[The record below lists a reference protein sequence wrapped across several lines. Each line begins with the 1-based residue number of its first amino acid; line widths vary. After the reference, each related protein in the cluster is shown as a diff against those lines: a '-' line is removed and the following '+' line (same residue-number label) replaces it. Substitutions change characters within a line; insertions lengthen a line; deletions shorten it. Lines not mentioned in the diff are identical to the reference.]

1 MSIDKFMGRMIQ
13 MRKKNLP
20 DVPSI
25 SKESNDPVVIA
36 SESVPLLSD
45 FEKSVIGCPRA
56 SSLHGTCVRMH
67 VIGSKLG
74 KEKISRTGI
83 SLRLTY
89 GIGNALHK
97 WLQNEP
103 DVFGDKRRG
112 WWRCTA
118 CNTILYFGA
127 PPKKKCNKCG
137 ARPEAITY
145 HEHSMRLRKPFHVT
159 GHPDLFIYKHKVYRV
174 VEAKTMNPK
183 DFDKLVAPLVEHEW
197 QILTYMWGLQK
208 DKRMPVKID
217 KTVGYIA
224 YIAKKL
230 TVKEFPIKMYPV
242 AYSKE
247 VVKRILLKL
256 KTYEMAM
263 NSYPKQLPELDE
275 ACKRQELEGYKTRSC
290 PVGTECKKFY
300 KRGK

>member
-1 MSIDKFMGRMIQ
+1 MPEDKFASRMVRIR
-13 MRKKNLP
+13 RKNIP
-20 DVPSI
+20 IAPSVGE
-25 SKESNDPVVIA
+25 ESDDPIVVA
-36 SESVPLLSD
+36 SESVPLLSEFD
-45 FEKSVIGCPRA
+45 KSKISCLRA
-56 SSLHGTCVRMH
+56 SSLHSACVRMH
-67 VIGSKLG
+67 VLGTKLE
-74 KEKISRTGI
+74 KEKISKANI
-83 SLRLTY
+83 SLRLTF

-97 WLQNEP
+97 WIQNTP

-118 CNTILYFGA
+118 CNTVLYFGA

-137 ARPEAITY
+137 ARPEAIIY
-145 HEHSMRLRKPFHVT
+145 HEHSMRLRKPYHVS

-183 DFDKLVAPLVEHEW
+183 DFDKLVAPLVDHEW

-217 KTVGYIA
+217 KTVGYVA

-242 AYSKE
+242 AYSE
-247 VVKRILLKL
+247 PVIKRIKAKL
-256 KTYEMAM
+256 RAYETSMK
-263 NSYPKQLPELDE
+263 NYPKILPELDDT
-275 ACKRQELEGYKTRSC
+275 CKRQELEGYKTRAC
-290 PVGTECKKFY
+290 PVGIECKKFN
-300 KRGK
+300 REGK